1 MARKGGR
8 RGGRRGGQGNRGR
21 RSKAN
26 RSRSRS
32 TKSSSRSKSTSSSRR
47 GGQGNKSRP
56 TGRAK
61 GSVSRKS
68 LRKGLKSVRSVA
80 GNLARGAAARAGTL
94 AGKKK
99 QESKLRKQF
108 KNLRKSWVTKSTK
121 EARQNRRADRL
132 KRQFGLDTRDMRNL
146 KINVNVDQA
155 AKHFGLDT
163 NRFTKGLY
171 AALPRQIRN
180 YKFNTELGGK
190 FRSPHK
196 LGVRDGYRAPNRGG
210 SSRETLAEKIA
221 RSSHPEFIH
230 SRRAAAGLPS
240 FRSAIQPRDMER
252 RRQQIGPQQDWL
264 SRLYRSHNINKGKID
279 EKSRNYWTNEAKTKG
294 RDAVM
299 QSIIGTSKAQ
309 GTYGGRREP
318 QRITA
323 GRTPRRRGGVGGLL
337 GLGAAL
343 AGRKAIGR
351 W

>member
-1 MARKGGR
+1 MAR
-8 RGGRRGGQGNRGR
+8 RGGCRGGQGNRGR

-196 LGVRDGYRAPNRGG
+196 LGVREGYRAPNRGQG
-210 SSRETLAEKIA
+210 IRRPIQRPMPINTRLLP
-221 RSSHPEFIH
+221 PEFGRGIRGIPR
-230 SRRAAAGLPS
+230 SRP
-240 FRSAIQPRDMER
+240 PRM
-252 RRQQIGPQQDWL
+252 GPQQDWL